1 MSARPNVDAG
11 GSGHN
16 RMKLAMAVG
25 DNRHYVI
32 DEITP
37 RHFLQTAI
45 SAGVP
50 ASLIEGIFDEI
61 ETRLV
66 GLLTVL

>member
-1 MSARPNVDAG
+1 
-11 GSGHN
+11 
-16 RMKLAMAVG
+16 MKLAMAVG